1 MAVSLRSRQ
10 RSTAEPVDRIGLTVT
25 CPSSW
30 ERCFAHAVHIPLYGL
45 ILTFPLT
52 GLLETMCRGDAVQF
66 FGQTIPAFCRP
77 NLPLSS
83 GMTTLNDK
91 TLPLVFYG
99 IIFVHLGAVLKHHFV
114 QGRIGD
120 VRRILR

>member
-25 CPSSW
+25 SPSSW

-77 NLPLSS
+77 NLQLSS

-91 TLPLVFYG
+91 ILPLVFLRYYLRASRRRAETPFG
-99 IIFVHLGAVLKHHFV
+99 